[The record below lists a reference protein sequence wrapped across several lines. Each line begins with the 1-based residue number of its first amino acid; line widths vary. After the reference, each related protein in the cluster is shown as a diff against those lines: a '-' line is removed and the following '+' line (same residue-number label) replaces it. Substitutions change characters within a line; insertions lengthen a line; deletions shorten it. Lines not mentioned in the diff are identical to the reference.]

1 MSPRTD
7 PPPRFSIRLIKDIIL
22 NIILAPFTLIYSI
35 VTFSSYKKGAEKN
48 SLLLGI
54 DEATYSKLLDMCQER
69 GAPPGVVKN
78 IVETKYDLI
87 NLTVDK
93 KVPAVAKHIA
103 GVETA
108 ELLENIERA
117 NKICDIYK
125 ENLKKN

>member
-1 MSPRTD
+1 M
-7 PPPRFSIRLIKDIIL
+7 RFIID
-22 NIILAPFTLIYSI
+22 IILAPFTLIYSI

-54 DEATYSKLLDMCQER
+54 DEATYSNLLDMCQER

-93 KVPAVAKHIA
+93 VPTIAK
-103 GVETA
+103 
-108 ELLENIERA
+108 NSERA
-117 NKICDIYK
+117 NKICDIYYGK
-125 ENLKKN
+125 Y